1 MGPRRAADP
10 LAVPPSGDPG
20 PSPPANVSQ
29 LRVEGQPGEAPK
41 TFRKQMARHT
51 AELACAAC
59 HRKMDPLGHAL
70 EAFDA
75 AGTWRAQDRGQPV
88 DDAGELPNGREIK
101 GVTGLKR
108 VLIKRKA
115 DFVRNL
121 VEQMFLYALG
131 RELGPEDD
139 RAVELAA
146 RRLEAEGYKFSTLIR
161 QVVGS
166 VPFSTRRGSNE

>member
-51 AELACAAC
+51 AEPACAAC

-121 VEQMFLYALG
+121 VEQMFLLRPRPRAGARG
-131 RELGPEDD
+131 RPGR
-139 RAVELAA
+139 RAGRAPAGGRGVQVLDAHPPGRRQRPVLDAA
-146 RRLEAEGYKFSTLIR
+146 GV
-161 QVVGS
+161 Q
-166 VPFSTRRGSNE
+166 